1 MTMRKLVQAA
11 AMAGLLAGCGGGGS
25 SKPLTET
32 DFCNQK
38 AEAECQVSD
47 RCVTDKDACK
57 ADRMTVCTMFVA
69 DAKASGTRFFTEGNV
84 SNCINKTK
92 SVYAKTAPITPTDMN
107 DVSDACNYVFQGKA
121 KVTEACTLKWDC
133 ADKSH
138 ICDKMLCA
146 PKVTKNS
153 GDLCGNPG
161 EICNTGSFCMMNGA
175 TYMCMARVASGMP
188 CNTTM
193 PPCLESLRCAAGT
206 CADRVASAGSCSSND
221 DCISTAPFCDP
232 YAGNKCDPGLSFAV
246 GAPVCNDFGGS
257 GSGPGTGGQGGTAG
271 STGTGGSGGAGG
283 GSGGRGGGGGGG
295 GAGGGSGGRGGGA
308 GGSGGAGGLT
318 GIGGI
323 GGNLGTGGGGGA

>member
-1 MTMRKLVQAA
+1 MMMRKLVQAA

-57 ADRMTVCTMFVA
+57 ADRMTVCTTFVS

-84 SNCINKTK
+84 SNCINKTT

-121 KVTEACTLKWDC
+121 KVTEACTV
-133 ADKSH
+133 KSH
-138 ICDKMLCA
+138 ICDKGLCA

-175 TYMCMARVASGMP
+175 TYMCMARVASGMA
-188 CNTTM
+188 CNTST
-193 PPCLESLRCAAGT
+193 PPCLESLRCA
-206 CADRVASAGSCSSND
+206 SY
-221 DCISTAPFCDP
+221 CDP

-257 GSGPGTGGQGGTAG
+257 GSGPGTGGQGGTGG
-271 STGTGGSGGAGG
+271 STGTGGGGGAGGGAGGRGGGGGTGGGAGGGAGG

-295 GAGGGSGGRGGGA
+295 GA
-308 GGSGGAGGLT
+308 
-318 GIGGI
+318 
-323 GGNLGTGGGGGA
+323 